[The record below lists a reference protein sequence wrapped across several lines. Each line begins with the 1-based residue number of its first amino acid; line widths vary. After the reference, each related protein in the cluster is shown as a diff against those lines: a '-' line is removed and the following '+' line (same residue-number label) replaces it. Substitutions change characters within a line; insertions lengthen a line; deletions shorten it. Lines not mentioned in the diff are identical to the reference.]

1 MRRVVID
8 TNVVVSALLFGGAPG
23 KLVSLW
29 KTGSI
34 QPLGSA
40 AIFAEYLKVFAYP
53 RFQLSER
60 EIDYLISVEILPYFE
75 IVAVEPGEPYVGRD
89 SEDDKFIW
97 CALAGKA
104 EGIISGDEHLL
115 QLHNPPV
122 PILTVAEFLR
132 RKSRRD

>member
-1 MRRVVID
+1 MIRVVID

-53 RFQLSER
+53 RFQLSEG
-60 EIDYLISVEILPYFE
+60 EIDYLISVEILPSFE
-75 IVAVEPGEPYVGRD
+75 IAAGEPGEPL
-89 SEDDKFIW
+89 
-97 CALAGKA
+97 CAA
-104 EGIISGDEHLL
+104 
-115 QLHNPPV
+115 
-122 PILTVAEFLR
+122 
-132 RKSRRD
+132 

>member
-1 MRRVVID
+1 MIRIVID

-53 RFQLSER
+53 RFQLSEG
-60 EIDYLISVEILPYFE
+60 EIDYLISVKSYPFFE

-89 SEDDKFIW
+89 PEDDKSIW

-104 EGIISGDEHLL
+104 EGIIAGDEHLL
-115 QLHNPPV
+115 RLRNAPV
-122 PILTVAEFLR
+122 PILP
-132 RKSRRD
+132 SRNF

>member
-1 MRRVVID
+1 MRRIVID

-40 AIFAEYLKVFAYP
+40 TIFDEYLKVFAYP
-53 RFQLSER
+53 RFELSAGD
-60 EIDYLISVEILPYFE
+60 IDYLISVEILPYFE
-75 IVAVEPGEPYVGRD
+75 IVTVEPGKPYVGRD
-89 SEDDKFIW
+89 PEDDKFIW
-97 CALAGKA
+97 CALAGNA

-115 QLHNPPV
+115 RLNHPPV